1 MTDQDKPPEPPEAPK
16 PLPGA
21 AAFLGMGFSAAVC
34 VGIGVGLGLW
44 LDDVL
49 HTAPW
54 LLLAGLAVGVT
65 TAALSVIEQIRRFL

>member
-1 MTDQDKPPEPPEAPK
+1 VTDQDKPPEPPEAPK

-34 VGIGVGLGLW
+34 VAIGVVLGLW
-44 LDDVL
+44 LDHVL
-49 HTAPW
+49 HTSPW

-65 TAALSVIEQIRRFL
+65 TGALSVIEQIRKFL

>member
-1 MTDQDKPPEPPEAPK
+1 MIDQENSPEPPEGPK

-44 LDDVL
+44 LDHVL

-54 LLLAGLAVGVT
+54 LLLVGLAVGLA